1 MIELHNQVRAPRLET
16 ANQRHGAFHRFKPC
30 PIAAPFGSLAT
41 SAPAICRC
49 QRRER
54 TLPLPYRSVPLSQ
67 SSSLRWNCPETMQL
81 QGASRVC
88 KSFDRTA
95 RRMLS
100 GPGTP
105 LDAVVPDAGLHLAL
119 PICQCADRCPGR
131 VLSLTTDCYR
141 SLRCYFRLLDHYKA
155 AFL

>member
-67 SSSLRWNCPETMQL
+67 SSSLRWNCPESRRVSCL
-81 QGASRVC
+81 QILRQNGS
-88 KSFDRTA
+88 K
-95 RRMLS
+95 
-100 GPGTP
+100 
-105 LDAVVPDAGLHLAL
+105 DAVRAGHTTRCRRARCRTPSRATDLPVRRSMPGSSAIAYNGLLSFAAL
-119 PICQCADRCPGR
+119 
-131 VLSLTTDCYR
+131 
-141 SLRCYFRLLDHYKA
+141 LL
-155 AFL
+155 